1 MDNNGGDGIAGESH
15 SIMSHRVVSLAM
27 KVADKFVEGLPDHR
41 AAAGKQITGSSPTGA
56 VVSSVM

>member
-15 SIMSHRVVSLAM
+15 SIASHRVVWLAM
-27 KVADKFVEGLPDHR
+27 KVADKFVEGLPDQR
-41 AAAGKQITGSSPTGA
+41 ATAGKLITGSSPNGA